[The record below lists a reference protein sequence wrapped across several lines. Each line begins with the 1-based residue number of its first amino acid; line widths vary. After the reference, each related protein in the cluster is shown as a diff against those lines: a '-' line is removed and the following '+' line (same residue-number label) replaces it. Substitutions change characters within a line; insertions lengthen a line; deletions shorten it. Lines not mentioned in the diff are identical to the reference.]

1 MCKNQTS
8 KLKVAFSE
16 GEGDLE
22 MKPKS
27 KASLR
32 LDCTWQA
39 WTTKELRVSAQG
51 GEESRGVLTGKSVG
65 EAQPPGTSAPQP
77 LLPQEGGQ
85 TGPLANT
92 RATGLVLLWVG

>member
-1 MCKNQTS
+1 
-8 KLKVAFSE
+8 
-16 GEGDLE
+16 

-51 GEESRGVLTGKSVG
+51 GDESRGVLTGESVG

-92 RATGLVLLWVG
+92 RCHRFGSALGWVGWGLGRT